1 MDKLFDFGLTWQLLG
16 YPFVLTALLAA
27 AVLGLVAG
35 MLGPMIVMRRM
46 SFAVHGTAELAFT
59 GAAGALLLGVGL
71 EYGALAGA
79 VIAALLLGLL
89 GGRESERDSVIGA
102 ILSFGLG
109 LGVLLLW
116 FYPGRTANKFG
127 ILVGQIVSIETTNLI
142 VLVVA
147 AVVVLLVLG
156 VIYRPLL
163 FASVDPHVA
172 AARGVPART
181 LSVVFAVLVGI
192 ATALGVQIVGALL
205 VVALMVTPAA
215 AAARLTAS
223 PWRATVLAVVFAEVS
238 ALGGIVLSLA
248 PGAPVSAFVTAISFF
263 IYLICRLVAYRRD
276 RSAKAGAFLG
286 ARRARMVTPTEVYV
300 GGEAGRRRG
309 QTDS

>member
-1 MDKLFDFGLTWQLLG
+1 MDKFFDFQLTAQLLG
-16 YPFVLTALLAA
+16 FGFVQTALLAA
-27 AVLGLVAG
+27 GVLGLVAG
-35 MLGPMIVMRRM
+35 VLGPFIVARRM

-59 GAAGALLLGVGL
+59 GAAAALLLGIGV

-79 VIAALLLGLL
+79 VVAALLLGLL
-89 GGRESERDSVIGA
+89 GGRESDRDSVIGA

-116 FYPGRTANKFG
+116 FYPGRASNKFG
-127 ILVGQIVSIETTNLI
+127 ILVGQIVAIEPTNLR

-147 AVVVLLVLG
+147 AVVVLVVLAL
-156 VIYRPLL
+156 IYRPLL
-163 FASVDPHVA
+163 FASVDPGVA
-172 AARGVPART
+172 VARGVPAGA
-181 LSVVFAVLVGI
+181 LSPIFAVLVGV

-223 PWRATVLAVVFAEVS
+223 PLRATVLTIVFAEVA

-248 PGAPVSAFVTAISFF
+248 PGAPVSAFVTAISFT
-263 IYLICRLVAYRRD
+263 IYLVCRLVSAVRD
-276 RSAKAGAFLG
+276 RRASV
-286 ARRARMVTPTEVYV
+286 RRAPRQAPHRIPSAPV
-300 GGEAGRRRG
+300 G
-309 QTDS
+309 

>member
-1 MDKLFDFGLTWQLLG
+1 MDRMFDFGLTAQLLAQ
-16 YPFVLTALLAA
+16 PFVLTALLAA
-27 AVLGLVAG
+27 GVLGLLAG
-35 MLGPMIVMRRM
+35 MLGPLIVTRRM

-59 GAAGALLLGVGL
+59 GAAGALLLGVGI

-79 VIAALLLGLL
+79 VLAALLLGLL

-116 FYPGRTANKFG
+116 FYPGRAANKFG
-127 ILVGQIVSIETTNLI
+127 ILVGQIVSIEPTN
-142 VLVVA
+142 VLVLVCA
-147 AVVVLLVLG
+147 AVAVLLVLAL
-156 VIYRPLL
+156 IYRPLL

-181 LSVVFAVLVGI
+181 LSVVFAVLVGV

-215 AAARLTAS
+215 AATRITAS
-223 PWRATVLAVVFAEVS
+223 PWLATLLTVVFAETA
-238 ALGGIVLSLA
+238 ALGGIILSLA
-248 PGAPVSAFVTAISFF
+248 PGAPVSAFVTAISFT
-263 IYLICRLVAYRRD
+263 IYLVCRLIAYLRD
-276 RSAKAGAFLG
+276 RAGK
-286 ARRARMVTPTEVYV
+286 VTAAEPAATAPVP
-300 GGEAGRRRG
+300 
-309 QTDS
+309 

>member
-1 MDKLFDFGLTWQLLG
+1 MDKFFDFGLTAQLLQLS
-16 YPFVLTALLAA
+16 FVQTALIAA

-35 MLGPMIVMRRM
+35 VLGPLIVTRRM

-59 GAAGALLLGVGL
+59 GAAGALLLGVGV
-71 EYGALAGA
+71 EFGALAGA

-89 GGRESERDSVIGA
+89 GGRESDRDSVIGA

-109 LGVLLLW
+109 LGVLFLW
-116 FYPGRTANKFG
+116 FYPGRAANKFG

-142 VLVVA
+142 VLVIAALVVL
-147 AVVVLLVLG
+147 AVVAC
-156 VIYRPLL
+156 IYRPLL

-172 AARGVPART
+172 AARGVPARA
-181 LSVVFAVLVGI
+181 LSVVFAVLVGV

-205 VVALMVTPAA
+205 VVSMMVTPAA

-223 PWRATVLAVVFAEVS
+223 PWKVTVLAVVFAEIA

-248 PGAPVSAFVTAISFF
+248 PGAPVSAFVTTIAFT
-263 IYLICRLVAYRRD
+263 IYLVCRLVAHLRD
-276 RSAKAGAFLG
+276 RA
-286 ARRARMVTPTEVYV
+286 ARVT
-300 GGEAGRRRG
+300 A
-309 QTDS
+309 DSPAAAPAAS